1 MDSPNSLEPSSQQA
15 PQEVE
20 SPNSPIS
27 AGLSGAPEGPD
38 TPSFW
43 FDLRVWAR
51 DVFLSVAI
59 AAVVIV
65 FLYQPVKVEGT
76 SMMPWL
82 EDQQRI
88 FVNKFVYA
96 VDDIDRGDVV
106 VFRFPLDPSKSY
118 IKRVLGLPGDRVE
131 VVDGQVYVN
140 GGRVEEAYVPQEYQ
154 DEASHPLIEVPP
166 DQFYV
171 LGDHRNTS
179 NDSRT
184 WGTVP
189 REFITGKA
197 VFAYWPLDRFGVLR

>member
-1 MDSPNSLEPSSQQA
+1 MDSPNSLEPNPRQA
-15 PQEVE
+15 
-20 SPNSPIS
+20 SPEAEKPRSPTLTTS
-27 AGLSGAPEGPD
+27 E
-38 TPSFW
+38 THRRSFW

-51 DVFLSVAI
+51 DIVLSVAI
-59 AAVVIV
+59 AAIVIV

-88 FVNKFVYA
+88 FVNKFVYS
-96 VDDIDRGDVV
+96 VDNIHRGDVV
-106 VFRFPLDPSKSY
+106 VFRFPLDPTKSY
-118 IKRVLGLPGDRVE
+118 IKRVLGLPGDKVE
-131 VVDGQVYVN
+131 VVE
-140 GGRVEEAYVPQEYQ
+140 GRVFVNRQPVEENYVPAEYQ
-154 DEASHPLIEVPP
+154 DDSTHPLLEVPR
-166 DQFYV
+166 DHFYV

>member
-1 MDSPNSLEPSSQQA
+1 MDSSNSLEPNA
-15 PQEVE
+15 PKASLEAE
-20 SPNSPIS
+20 SPIFP
-27 AGLSGAPEGPD
+27 
-38 TPSFW
+38 TVQTRSFW

-59 AAVVIV
+59 AAIVIV

-82 EDQQRI
+82 EDQERI

-96 VDDIDRGDVV
+96 VDDIQAGDVV
-106 VFRFPLDPSKSY
+106 VFRFPLDPTKSY
-118 IKRVLGLPGDRVE
+118 IKRVLGLPGDKVE
-131 VVDGQVYVN
+131 IVDGQVFVN
-140 GGRVEEAYVPQEYQ
+140 GEAIEETYVPREYQ
-154 DEASHPLIEVPP
+154 DLSSHSLLKVPR

>member
-1 MDSPNSLEPSSQQA
+1 MLSSRPADRDPQPTTPPGPESLGSSEPLQT
-15 PQEVE
+15 
-20 SPNSPIS
+20 
-27 AGLSGAPEGPD
+27 
-38 TPSFW
+38 TPKRSFW
-43 FDLRVWAR
+43 FDVQVWVR
-51 DVFLSVAI
+51 DVFISVAI
-59 AAVVIV
+59 AAIVIV

-96 VDDIDRGDVV
+96 VDDIERGDVI

-118 IKRVLGLPGDRVE
+118 IKRVLGLPGDHVE
-131 VVDGQVYVN
+131 VRAGVVRVN
-140 GGRVEEAYVPQEYQ
+140 GQALPEPYVPREYQ
-154 DEASHPLIEVPP
+154 DRSSHPALDVPAGR
-166 DQFYV
+166 FYV

-197 VFAYWPLDRFGVLR
+197 VFAYWPLDRFGALK